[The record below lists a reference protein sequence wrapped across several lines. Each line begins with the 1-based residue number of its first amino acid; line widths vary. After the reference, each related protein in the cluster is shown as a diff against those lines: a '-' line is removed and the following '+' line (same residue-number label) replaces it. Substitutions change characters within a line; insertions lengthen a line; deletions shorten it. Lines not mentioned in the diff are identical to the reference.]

1 MIKKL
6 LSILFITLTFGCNN
20 GIDKSLIKDR
30 AKLNSPNNEFTLYRY
45 FIESPMAFGSG
56 FTAIQILPVNK
67 DCDYSDRNFLRF
79 GNDHP
84 FWIKWEGR
92 DTILVKCLVQGA
104 GLKENQPFKKE
115 VKKWHDWTIKIEYF
129 SMYSSGVGGNFNCTR
144 YSIDSS
150 KIILN
155 TKEKLLKFKMNEVQ
169 ISMDSNSIDLNHFET
184 GFFKSKYGLSFTSY
198 NVIGHFK
205 ESDFIKQQ
213 VFIKVPN

>member
-6 LSILFITLTFGCNN
+6 LLMLFITLTFGCDN
-20 GIDKSLIKDR
+20 GIDRSLIKNR
-30 AKLNSPNNEFTLYRY
+30 EKLNSPNNEFTLYRY
-45 FIESPMAFGSG
+45 FIESSMAFGSG

-67 DCDYSDRNFLRF
+67 NCDYSDRNFLRF
-79 GNDHP
+79 GNDQP
-84 FWIKWEGR
+84 FWIKWKSK

-104 GLKENQPFKKE
+104 GLKEDQPFKKE
-115 VKKWHDWTIKIEYF
+115 VKKWNDWIIKIEYF
-129 SMYSSGVGGNFNCTR
+129 SMYSSGLEGKFSCTN

-155 TKEKLLKFKMNEVQ
+155 TKEKPLKFKINEVQ
-169 ISMDSNSIDLNHFET
+169 ISMDSNGIDLNHFENEC
-184 GFFKSKYGLSFTSY
+184 FKSKYGLSFTSY

-213 VFIKVPN
+213 VFIKVSY